1 MDHESFETALSVV
14 KSQIFAAIGQNNKEI
29 KILLRF
35 FDHIEEANKY
45 FSQLSKPTQQLV
57 GTLLLG
63 LLNQN
68 GLHVDWR
75 PAQ

>member
-1 MDHESFETALSVV
+1 MDNESFETAWNAV
-14 KSQIFAAIGQNNKEI
+14 KSRIFATIRQNNKEI
-29 KILLRF
+29 EILLRF
-35 FDHIEEANKY
+35 FEHIEEANKY

-57 GTLLLG
+57 GTLLFG

-68 GLHVDWR
+68 GLHVDWH

>member
-63 LLNQN
+63 LLNQK
-68 GLHVDWR
+68 GLHVDWH